1 MARTPTRTLG
11 ATSAPRLRP
20 SDDRRRHASARWR
33 AARCAGGGRQA
44 ARFPAPGLPSGGQR
58 GVRTDPA
65 DEAAGRSMT
74 RVVAV
79 LALAVI
85 AACALAPAP
94 GHAQSAAEQRA
105 RRADG
110 QAQALEAQEQ
120 LLAFRRCVQHA
131 RIRREAE
138 RRGLSPAELCTAL
151 ASLAQQQR

>member
-1 MARTPTRTLG
+1 MARTPTRTPG

-20 SDDRRRHASARWR
+20 SDDRRGHASARWR
-33 AARCAGGGRQA
+33 A

-110 QAQALEAQEQ
+110 QAQALEVQEQ